1 MYSYDGCFLTGKERL
16 RYYLICGSVLSGVGY
31 LFYHS
36 LILSLIFLLLSV
48 PGERHFKTWLAEK
61 RKGELSAQ
69 FRDLLYSLSA
79 SFSTSKQMREALKES
94 LPGLSL
100 LYGENAVICRE
111 VEYMVRRMEESRD
124 TEEELLLSFA
134 DRSGDPDIESF
145 VEVYLI
151 CRRSG
156 GNLIRV
162 VSKTV
167 EVLIDKLDI
176 CREIRKL
183 TAQKRYESFVITA
196 IPLLMLFLL
205 QFVSPDFL
213 AVLYETVAGRCLMT
227 AALLAI
233 AASGYWSVLL
243 TKIEF

>member
-1 MYSYDGCFLTGKERL
+1 MHNYDCYLLTEKEKI
-16 RYYLICGSVLSGVGY
+16 RYYLTCGVILAGVGY

-36 LILSLIFLLLSV
+36 MILSLLFSLLSV
-48 PGERHFKTWLAEK
+48 PGKHYFEVWLALK
-61 RKGELSAQ
+61 RKKELSYQ

-79 SFSTSKQMREALKES
+79 SFSTSKQMKEALRES
-94 LPGLSL
+94 LPGLAL
-100 LYGENAVICRE
+100 LYGEEAVICGE
-111 VEYMVRRMEESRD
+111 VTYMVRRMEESRD

-145 VEVYLI
+145 IDVYLI
-151 CRRSG
+151 CRKSG

-162 VSKTV
+162 VAKTV

-176 CREIRKL
+176 NREIQKL
-183 TAQKRYESFVITA
+183 TAQKRYESVIIIT

-213 AVLYETVAGRCLMT
+213 AVLYETTAGRVLMT
-227 AALLAI
+227 ISLLAT